1 LNSQDLLE
9 SATLSGLEQRLYHR
23 FKDSIRNER
32 LQDANP
38 IEEIEKQ
45 NAKIGHVRNKLSQS
59 SMMSQMTDANPETS
73 QLSNKLTALEKTY
86 LNPKAGKVIT
96 RKNNRKIL
104 GDLSQNDLVPAQLT
118 EEISAAISALP
129 SC

>member
-1 LNSQDLLE
+1 
-9 SATLSGLEQRLYHR
+9 
-23 FKDSIRNER
+23 
-32 LQDANP
+32 
-38 IEEIEKQ
+38 
-45 NAKIGHVRNKLSQS
+45 
-59 SMMSQMTDANPETS
+59 MMSQMTDANPETS

-86 LNPKAGKVIT
+86 LNPKAAKVIT